1 MKFKEKSFREKSMTI
16 SALATTKGKLNFSQ
30 EDYVD
35 MLRFVADLIN
45 SHEPEK
51 QISVVIIEKEAK
63 KHKLDIQD
71 VKDNI
76 FIQRDTKQDAL
87 TADEINAIQEL
98 RDDGYSKSEIAR
110 AFGYS
115 RNTVN
120 KYLK

>member
-1 MKFKEKSFREKSMTI
+1 MKFKEKSFREKAMTI
-16 SALATTKGKLNFSQ
+16 SALATAKGKLSFSQ
-30 EDYVD
+30 EDYAD

-63 KHKLDIQD
+63 KHKLDIQG